1 MPLTNYIVTGHT
13 GEAHITADDVRTFN
27 AYTLGTADYVIKSND
42 VLALSIIDNHT
53 VRLGS
58 GDILMQG
65 IHARIP
71 HGYTEQIDLSL
82 GTAGYNRIDLI
93 VARYENTGTIEKVTF
108 EVLEGDSTAGE
119 PEAPIPQSGDILH
132 GDVAH
137 EMPLYKVTFDGN
149 VILSAEPLFTLYMD
163 KVEYLTTKADA
174 IEEELNQK
182 FADIQIE
189 VAEKWEEID
198 TNITEHLADV
208 DAELEEAIR
217 TLAGTVEGRTGT
229 LLASGWSE
237 AGVYD
242 FTGTYPNSRYD
253 MSIALSSDATKEQI
267 EAWGNAIVLASS
279 DLSNKCVAVGEIP
292 QIDIPIIIRLEVKA
306 NA

>member
-119 PEAPIPQSGDILH
+119 PEPPIPQSGDILH

-174 IEEELNQK
+174 IEEELNEELGRV
-182 FADIQIE
+182 QIE
-189 VAEKWEEID
+189 VEERFQQIESGID
-198 TNITEHLADV
+198 TKKSEL
-208 DAELEEAIR
+208 DAEVEEVIR
-217 TLAGTVEGRTGT
+217 TYKAQADGTTGY
-229 LLASGWSE
+229 LLASGWNDK
-237 AGVYD
+237 VYS
-242 FTGTYPNSRYD
+242 FESAYPSSRYD
-253 MSIALSSDATKEQI
+253 VSIAISSDATDEQMDVWA
-267 EAWGNAIVLASS
+267 EAKIVPSS
-279 DLSNKCVAVGEIP
+279 DLMNKAVAKGTVP
-292 QIDIPIIIRLEVKA
+292 TIDLPVIIYMEVKP

>member
-1 MPLTNYIVTGHT
+1 MAINYIVTGHT
-13 GEAHITADDVRTFN
+13 GESHITSDDVRTFN
-27 AYTLGTADYVIKSND
+27 AYTLGTADYVIKSNE
-42 VLALSIIDNHT
+42 VLALTIVDNHT

-82 GTAGYNRIDLI
+82 GTAGYNRIDMI
-93 VARYENTGTIEKVTF
+93 VARYENDGVYESVRF
-108 EVLEGDSTAGE
+108 EVLEGDSVSGD
-119 PEAPIPQSGDILH
+119 PVAPTPQSGDILH
-132 GDVAH
+132 GDTAH
-137 EMPLYKVTFDGN
+137 EMPLYQIRFDGN
-149 VILSAEPLFTLYMD
+149 VIVSAEPLYTLYMD

-198 TNITEHLADV
+198 TNIDQHLADV

-242 FTGTYPNSRYD
+242 FTSTYPNSRYD
-253 MSIALSSDATKEQI
+253 MSIALSSSATPEELK
-267 EAWGNAIVLASS
+267 AWANATITSSS
-279 DLSNKCVAVGEIP
+279 DLTNKAVALGKIP
-292 QIDIPIIIRLEVKA
+292 QIDIPIIIRLEVKP